1 MSEKGSGVRVTAL
14 CKSGQRGT
22 VVVFKSGGFR
32 IARVIMTGMHSKP
45 LGFRGK
51 VQQKRNGLIKK
62 PIAMTN
68 PISNNC

>member
-32 IARVIMTGMHSKP
+32 IASYHD
-45 LGFRGK
+45 
-51 VQQKRNGLIKK
+51 RN
-62 PIAMTN
+62 AQ
-68 PISNNC
+68 